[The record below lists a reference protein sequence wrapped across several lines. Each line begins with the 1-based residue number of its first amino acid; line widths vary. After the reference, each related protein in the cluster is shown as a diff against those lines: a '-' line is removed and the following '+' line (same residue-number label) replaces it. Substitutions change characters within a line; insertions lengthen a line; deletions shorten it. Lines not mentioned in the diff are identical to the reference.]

1 MGTRDTGTRGRTHG
15 LPAERTSFVGRRR
28 EIAQIRR
35 ILSAT
40 PIVTLTGPGGVGKTR
55 LAARAAAA
63 LSSAFPDGVWMVD
76 LAALRSPELLAP
88 AIVEALRIRDDTARP
103 PLEVLTGHLKDKRL
117 LMILDNCEHMVAEC
131 AVVARTVL
139 RSAPDLRIITTS
151 RQSLR
156 VPGEQ
161 LLEVPPLGLPSG
173 ARPRAGLLT
182 RFDAPRLFAE
192 RAEAAAPGFA
202 VTEADGDAVVEI
214 CRRLDGIPLAIE
226 LAAAQLRALSLGQL
240 LAQLDDRF
248 GLLPAPGAVPDH
260 HRTLRALIDWS
271 HGLCTDEERLLWS
284 RMSTFAGSLDLEAA
298 EAVCGGDGIARQDVV
313 DLLSSLVDKSILIS
327 EHDRE
332 GVRYRVLE
340 TIRDYGREKL
350 EESGQAAVLRR
361 RHRDHYRRLA
371 SETRARV
378 SSPEQTSWLARLG
391 ADHANLRLA
400 LECCYTEPGQTRAGL
415 AMAADLMYHWV
426 NGVYL
431 GEGRAWLER
440 GLAAETEPGDVRV
453 RALWTDGVLAII
465 QADIPSA
472 QAVLR
477 ECRALA
483 DDRRD
488 LMALAYVALGE
499 GLLILGRE
507 DPVSAIPLLE
517 DAVRRFRAV
526 DDPVGVVEA
535 LIRLCVARC
544 STGEHAL
551 AVSIGKETLD
561 VCDRHGLGWHKAYT
575 LGVLGVA
582 VCQQGDTRHAAAL
595 VSEAL
600 RFNRSLRDQRG
611 VGLDLEILAWIA
623 TTQGRLRRAARLYG
637 ILETLWARIGSR
649 PPSGYLHS
657 AAHGEQ
663 SRSHA
668 RHAMGEST
676 FQAEFVQGAGL
687 RYGEALAYALDEQEE
702 SAGLDSS
709 RGRDLLPPL
718 TERETQIAR
727 LIAQGLSNK
736 EIGMSL
742 MIARRTAEGHV
753 EHILDKLGLDSR
765 TQVAVWVS
773 RHDPAR
779 S

>member
-35 ILSAT
+35 MLSAA
-40 PIVTLTGPGGVGKTR
+40 PVVTLTGPGGVGKTR
-55 LAARAAAA
+55 LASRAAAS
-63 LSSAFPDGVWMVD
+63 LEGAFPDGVWMVD
-76 LAALRSPELLAP
+76 LAALRSRELLAP
-88 AIVEALRIRDDTARP
+88 AIVEALGIRDQTARP
-103 PLEVLTGHLKDKRL
+103 PLEVLTGHLKDRRL
-117 LMILDNCEHMVAEC
+117 LMILDNCEHLVGEC
-131 AVVARTVL
+131 AVVARAVL
-139 RSAPDLRIITTS
+139 RSAPDLRIIATS

-156 VPGEQ
+156 VPGER
-161 LLEVPPLGLPSG
+161 LLEVPPLGLPG
-173 ARPRAGLLT
+173 DARPSAARLARA
-182 RFDAPRLFAE
+182 DAPRLFAE
-192 RAEAAAPGFA
+192 RAAAAAPGFA
-202 VTEADGDAVVEI
+202 VTEANGDAVVEI

-226 LAAAQLRALSLGQL
+226 LAAAQLRTLSIERL
-240 LAQLDDRF
+240 LAQLEDRF
-248 GLLPAPGAVPDH
+248 GLLPAPGARPAH

-271 HGLCTDEERLLWS
+271 HGLCTEEERLLWS
-284 RMSTFAGSLDLEAA
+284 RVSVFAGNLDLEAA
-298 EAVCGGDGIARQDVV
+298 EAVCGGDGLAAHDVV

-327 EHDRE
+327 RHDGE
-332 GVRYRVLE
+332 GVRYRLLE
-340 TIRDYGREKL
+340 TIRDYGLERL
-350 EESGQAAVLRR
+350 EESGQAAALRR

-371 SETRARV
+371 SQSRARMT
-378 SSPEQTSWLARLG
+378 SPEQMSWLARLG

-400 LECCYTEPGQTRAGL
+400 LEHCYTEPGQTRTGL

-431 GEGRAWLER
+431 GEGRAWLRR
-440 GLAAETEPGDVRV
+440 GLAVETEPSDVRV

-465 QADIPSA
+465 QADLPSA
-472 QAVLR
+472 EADLR

-483 DDRRD
+483 DGPGD

-499 GLLILGRE
+499 GLLALGRE
-507 DPVSAIPLLE
+507 DAVSAIPLLE
-517 DAVRRFRAV
+517 EAVRLFRAA
-526 DDPVGVVEA
+526 DDPIGVVEA
-535 LIRLCVARC
+535 LIRLCVAHR

-551 AVSIGKETLD
+551 AVSIGEQSLA

-575 LGVLGVA
+575 LAVLGVA
-582 VCQQGDTRHAAAL
+582 VCEQGDARHAAAL
-595 VSEAL
+595 VSEAV

-637 ILETLWARIGSR
+637 ILGTLWARIGDP

-663 SRSHA
+663 SRSRA
-668 RHAMGEST
+668 RHDLGEPA
-676 FQAEFVQGAGL
+676 FEAEYARGAEL
-687 RYGEALAYALDEQEE
+687 DYEEALAYALDEEE
-702 SAGLDSS
+702 PADPGSADGDD
-709 RGRDLLPPL
+709 RLPPL
-718 TERETQIAR
+718 TARETQIAR

-736 EIGMSL
+736 EIGRSL
-742 MIARRTAEGHV
+742 MIAQRTAEGHV

-773 RHDPAR
+773 KHDPAR

>member
-1 MGTRDTGTRGRTHG
+1 MGTRGTGTRGRTHG

-35 ILSAT
+35 MLSAA
-40 PIVTLTGPGGVGKTR
+40 PVVTLTGPGGVGKTR
-55 LAARAAAA
+55 LAARAAAT
-63 LSSAFPDGVWMVD
+63 LGGAFPDGVWMVD
-76 LAALRSPELLAP
+76 LAALRSRELLAP
-88 AIVEALRIRDDTARP
+88 AIVEALGVRDHTARP

-117 LMILDNCEHMVAEC
+117 LMILDNCEHLVGEC
-131 AVVARTVL
+131 AAVARTVL
-139 RSAPDLRIITTS
+139 RSAPDLRIIATS

-156 VPGEQ
+156 VPGER
-161 LLEVPPLGLPSG
+161 LLEVPPLGLPPG
-173 ARPRAGLLT
+173 ARPPAGQLA
-182 RFDAPRLFAE
+182 RSEAPRLFAE

-202 VTEADGDAVVEI
+202 VTEANGDAVVEI
-214 CRRLDGIPLAIE
+214 CRRLDGIPLALE
-226 LAAAQLRALSLGQL
+226 LAAAQLRTLALEQV
-240 LAQLDDRF
+240 LAQLEDRF
-248 GLLPAPGAVPDH
+248 GLLPAAGARPAH

-284 RMSTFAGSLDLEAA
+284 RLSIFAGSLDLEAA
-298 EAVCGGDGIARQDVV
+298 EAVCGGDGIAADDVV

-327 EHDRE
+327 EHDGE
-332 GVRYRVLE
+332 SVRYRILE
-340 TIRDYGREKL
+340 TIRDYGRERL
-350 EESGQAAVLRR
+350 EESGQAAALRR

-371 SETRARV
+371 SETRARI
-378 SSPEQTSWLARLG
+378 SSPEQVSWLARLG

-400 LECCYTEPGQTRAGL
+400 LEYCHTEPGQARTGL

-465 QADIPSA
+465 QADIASA
-472 QAVLR
+472 EAVLR
-477 ECRALA
+477 ECRTLA

-488 LMALAYVALGE
+488 PMALAYIALGE
-499 GLLILGRE
+499 GLLALGRE
-507 DPVSAIPLLE
+507 DPVAAIPLLD

-535 LIRLCVARC
+535 LIRLCVAHR
-544 STGEHAL
+544 STGERAL
-551 AVSIGKETLD
+551 AVSIGKESLA

-575 LGVLGVA
+575 LAVLGVA
-582 VCQQGDTRHAAAL
+582 VCERGDARHAAAL

-623 TTQGRLRRAARLYG
+623 TTQGRLQRAARLYG
-637 ILETLWARIGSR
+637 ILDTLWARVGDP

-657 AAHGEQ
+657 AAHAEQ
-663 SRSHA
+663 SRSRA
-668 RHAMGEST
+668 RHAVGEPA
-676 FQAEFVQGAGL
+676 FHAEFARGAELG
-687 RYGEALAYALDEQEE
+687 YDEALAYALDEEP
-702 SAGLDSS
+702 AGPGSPAGPDRLA
-709 RGRDLLPPL
+709 PL
-718 TERETQIAR
+718 TARETQIAR
-727 LIAQGLSNK
+727 LVAQGLSNK
-736 EIGMSL
+736 EIGRSL
-742 MIARRTAEGHV
+742 MIAQRTAEGHV
-753 EHILDKLGLDSR
+753 EHILGKLGVDSR

-773 RHDPAR
+773 KQDPDE
-779 S
+779 